1 MTALIEARQLD
12 AGYGG
17 TPVVRQLDLHVDPGE
32 VVALFG
38 PNGAGKTTTL
48 MTLCGELPG
57 LAGEVLIDGQPTTAP
72 LHHRARRGLGLVTE
86 QRAVFTQLT
95 VADNLKVSRCDPAR
109 ALALFPELEPHMNRR
124 AGLLSGG
131 QQQMLALVRAV
142 SRGTPRLL
150 LIDEISLGLAPQ
162 VVDRL
167 LAAIKDAAASGMGV
181 LLVEQYIHKALQVAD
196 RIYVMRRGRLQL
208 TGPAEEFRNDTERI
222 HGAYLSAEPGEKA
235 ALDFAMSSDQP
246 SPAPTAT
253 TRDESSR

>member
-17 TPVVRQLDLHVDPGE
+17 TAVVRQLDLCVNPGE

-48 MTLCGELPG
+48 LTLCGELPG
-57 LAGEVLIDGQPTTAP
+57 LGGEVLLDGKPTVAP
-72 LHHRARRGLGLVTE
+72 LHHRALQGLGLVTE
-86 QRAVFTQLT
+86 QRSVFTQLT
-95 VADNLKVSRCDPAR
+95 VADNLKVSRCDTSR

-131 QQQMLALVRAV
+131 QQQMLALVRAL

-162 VVDRL
+162 IVDRL
-167 LAAIKDAAASGMGV
+167 LTAIKDAAASGLGV

-196 RIYVMRRGRLQL
+196 RIYVMQRGRLQL
-208 TGPAEEFRNDTERI
+208 TGPAEEFRDHTERI
-222 HGAYLSAEPGEKA
+222 HDAYLSGEQGEKP
-235 ALDFAMSSDQP
+235 ALDFAMSSDKL
-246 SPAPTAT
+246 SLTLPTT
-253 TRDESSR
+253 PEDGNPR